1 MLNLLFVKSSEYYV
15 FQGKF
20 NIDRLI
26 IDRFPAIVAL
36 MLYGS
41 FYFSN
46 RSECD
51 VFGFTINIL
60 FNVQMIVQWILLLE
74 VASMVRI

>member
-1 MLNLLFVKSSEYYV
+1 MLNPLFVKSSEYYV

-26 IDRFPAIVAL
+26 IDYFPAIVAL

-46 RSECD
+46 RLECD
-51 VFGFTINIL
+51 VFGSTINIL
-60 FNVQMIVQWILLLE
+60 FYIQMIVQWILLLE